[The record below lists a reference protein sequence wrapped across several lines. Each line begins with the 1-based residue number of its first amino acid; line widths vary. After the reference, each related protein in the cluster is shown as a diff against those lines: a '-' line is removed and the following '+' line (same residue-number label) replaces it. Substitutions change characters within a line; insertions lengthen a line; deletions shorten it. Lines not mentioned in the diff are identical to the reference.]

1 VAEPA
6 VARLDVKK
14 LEQGLFGA
22 SDKPSAGLEIGD
34 PRLDAITD
42 AAFKSSYAEA
52 AGLAQQVWNEGVR
65 DVRLIGYLLYGLYLE
80 KDVAGLGAIFGE
92 LTALLTTKWEIVGP
106 PNKLKSADGALN
118 WLFQQLVRQL
128 EGRDKIKD
136 DRQQAWGSAEGTA
149 AFATALAAA
158 QPLIDAVSALLPTGK
173 CLDKLRHLNG
183 WLGQQHSSLRDAAAE
198 REREASEAAAAAA
211 PPAAAAAPAAAEAP
225 PPPRN
230 GTVTVEGAAPLALL
244 IRKIKLFEQLV
255 QREDLQKAAVVAR
268 DVDQLV
274 SSFDP
279 IVFLP
284 KIFVPFFRLM
294 SRNMEQLEPMMAQLD
309 APTFKSLVQLYLA
322 DLDAFAEP

>member
-1 VAEPA
+1 VAEPT

-22 SDKPSAGLEIGD
+22 GDKPSAGLEIGD

-42 AAFKSSYAEA
+42 AAFKSSYGEA
-52 AGLAQQVWNEGVR
+52 AGLAQQVWNEGIR

-80 KDVAGLGAIFGE
+80 KDVAALGWIFSE
-92 LTALLTTKWEIVGP
+92 LSALLTAKWEIVGP

-118 WLFQQLVRQL
+118 WLFQQLVRHL
-128 EGRDKIKD
+128 EARDKIKD
-136 DRQQAWGSAEGTA
+136 EKQQAWGNAEGLA
-149 AFATALAAA
+149 AFAAAVAAA
-158 QPLIDAVSALLPTGK
+158 GPLVEAVSTLLPSGK

-183 WLGQQHSSLRDAAAE
+183 WLGQQHGSLRDAAAE
-198 REREASEAAAAAA
+198 REREASDVAAAAPPPTAAAAA
-211 PPAAAAAPAAAEAP
+211 PEAEA

-244 IRKIKLFEQLV
+244 MRKIKLFEQLV
-255 QREDLQKAAVVAR
+255 ERAELQKAAVVAR

-294 SRNMEQLEPMMAQLD
+294 SKNMEQLEPMMAQLE
-309 APTFKSLVQLYLA
+309 APTFKSLVQLYQA